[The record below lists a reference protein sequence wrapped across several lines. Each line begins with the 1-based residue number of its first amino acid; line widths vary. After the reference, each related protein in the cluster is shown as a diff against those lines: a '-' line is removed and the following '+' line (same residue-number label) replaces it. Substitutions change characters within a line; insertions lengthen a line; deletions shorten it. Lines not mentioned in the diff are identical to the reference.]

1 MPKHYIFRI
10 LSIIKNILNLVK
22 SIPPHCDTLDGPV
35 VLAAKEALE
44 NNNVNFILPWVH
56 LEGEK
61 AVEDAFEKAIKVY
74 NGENED
80 AKNLAEYWFFETV
93 VRIHR
98 EGEGAAYTGLKPAGL
113 DPGPIIPKVDKGIE
127 NEDISEVIKYI
138 QGTVAEEITEYFKHV
153 MHSKEYD
160 VNDVPSARK
169 HINAYLH
176 LTLYSHHLYH
186 FIKHP
191 ILHEKDEH

>member
-1 MPKHYIFRI
+1 M
-10 LSIIKNILNLVK
+10 NI
-22 SIPPHCDTLDGPV
+22 
-35 VLAAKEALE
+35 
-44 NNNVNFILPWVH
+44 ILPWVH
-56 LEGEK
+56 LEGEEEVRK
-61 AVEDAFEKAIKVY
+61 AFNKALIVY
-74 NGENED
+74 NKNDAE

-113 DPGPIIPKVDKGIE
+113 DTGPLIPRVDKAIKD
-127 NEDISEVIKYI
+127 NSISEVIKYL
-138 QGTVAEEITEYFKHV
+138 QDAVAEEITEQFKHV
-153 MHSKEYD
+153 MNSKDYD
-160 VNDVPSARK
+160 VDDIPSARD

-191 ILHEKDEH
+191 ILHEKNEH

>member
-1 MPKHYIFRI
+1 
-10 LSIIKNILNLVK
+10 
-22 SIPPHCDTLDGPV
+22 
-35 VLAAKEALE
+35 
-44 NNNVNFILPWVH
+44 
-56 LEGEK
+56 LEGEEEVKEAFNK
-61 AVEDAFEKAIKVY
+61 ALIVY
-74 NGENED
+74 NKDDEE

-113 DPGPIIPKVDKGIE
+113 DEGPLIPRVDKAIK
-127 NEDISEVIKYI
+127 NNDISEVIKYLQDAI
-138 QGTVAEEITEYFKHV
+138 AAEITEHFKHV
-153 MHSKEYD
+153 MHSIDYD
-160 VNDVPSARK
+160 VDDIPSARK

-186 FIKHP
+186 FIKNP